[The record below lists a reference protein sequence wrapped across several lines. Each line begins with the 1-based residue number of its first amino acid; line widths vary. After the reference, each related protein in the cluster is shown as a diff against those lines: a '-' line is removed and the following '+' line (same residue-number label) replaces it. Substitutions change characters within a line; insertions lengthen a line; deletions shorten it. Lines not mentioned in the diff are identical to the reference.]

1 MVLLVSHLL
10 TSSYLT
16 IDTTYVVS
24 MFYDRV
30 EPFENRPCILGLSA
44 SCKQCK
50 LGTKVKVDLTLG
62 TNFMNTDIVITAS
75 FDYYE

>member
-10 TSSYLT
+10 TSYLT

-44 SCKQCK
+44 SRKQHK

>member
-1 MVLLVSHLL
+1 MTEWNPLKTDLAFWV
-10 TSSYLT
+10 
-16 IDTTYVVS
+16 
-24 MFYDRV
+24 
-30 EPFENRPCILGLSA
+30 SA
-44 SCKQCK
+44 SCKQRK

>member
-1 MVLLVSHLL
+1 M
-10 TSSYLT
+10 
-16 IDTTYVVS
+16 
-24 MFYDRV
+24 

-44 SCKQCK
+44 SRKQHK